1 MNFILALQHL
11 LACFG
16 ATVLVPLLT
25 GLDPSV
31 ALFGAG
37 IGTFIFHACTKG
49 KIPVFLGSSFA
60 FIAVIQ
66 IVAGKYGLQYAT
78 GGIIFAGLLYLVLAL
93 LIKIYGIEKI
103 KTFFPPTVTGSMIA
117 IIGLTLAPG
126 VVQGN
131 IIDAPVGTLRQRLL
145 VAGIV
150 VLTMIVISIFTK
162 GFFKLVPI
170 LFGIIA
176 GYILSLLLGIVDFT
190 PVVQANWFSV
200 PNFVLPKFNLEAVLI
215 IAPIAI
221 VTFIEHFGDI
231 VAISETTNNDFIN
244 NPGIHRTL
252 LGDGLATVFAGLI
265 GAPANTTYSE
275 NTAVLAITKVYDPKV
290 LRLTAILAIVVAFIG
305 KLGAILLT
313 LPSPVI
319 GGISIMLF
327 GMIASIGFRTF
338 VDNQVDFSKSKN
350 LIIVSL
356 MLVLGLSGIEIPIW
370 GEASL
375 SGLSLSALVGIV
387 LNKVLPVS

>member
-25 GLDPSV
+25 GLNPSV

-37 IGTFIFHACTKG
+37 VGTLIFHGITKG
-49 KIPVFLGSSFA
+49 KVPVFLGSSFA
-60 FIAVIQ
+60 FIVAIQ
-66 IVAGKYGLQYAT
+66 IVVSQYGLSYAT

-93 LIKIYGIEKI
+93 LIKVYGIEKI

-126 VVQGN
+126 VIQGN
-131 IIDAPVGTLRQRLL
+131 IVDADVGTLGQRLFIAFVV
-145 VAGIV
+145 VA
-150 VLTMIVISIFTK
+150 TMVIISIFAK

-170 LFGIIA
+170 LFGIVV
-176 GYILSLLLGIVDFT
+176 GYIVSLLLNVVDFV
-190 PVVQANWFSV
+190 PVIEAGWFSI
-200 PNFVLPKFNLEAVLI
+200 PPFILPKFGLEAILI
-215 IAPIAI
+215 IAPVAV

-231 VAISETTNNDFIN
+231 VAISEVTGNNFLE
-244 NPGIHRTL
+244 NPGVHKTL
-252 LGDGLATVFAGLI
+252 LSDGIASIFAGLI

-275 NTAVLAITKVYDPKV
+275 NTAVLAVTRVYKPEI
-290 LRLTAILAIVVAFIG
+290 LRLTALLAILVAFVG
-305 KLGAILLT
+305 KLGALLLT

-319 GGISIMLF
+319 GGVSIILF
-327 GMIASIGFRTF
+327 GMIASIGLRTF
-338 VDNQVDFSKSKN
+338 VDNKVDFSKNKN
-350 LIIVSL
+350 LLVVSL
-356 MLVLGLSGIEIPIW
+356 MLVLGLSGLEVPVW
-370 GEASL
+370 GQATL

-387 LNKVLPVS
+387 LNKVLPD

>member
-1 MNFILALQHL
+1 LNFILALQHL

-25 GLDPSV
+25 GLNPSV

-37 IGTFIFHACTKG
+37 IGTLIFHGITKG
-49 KIPVFLGSSFA
+49 KVPVFLGSSFA
-60 FIAVIQ
+60 FIAAIQ
-66 IVAGKYGLQYAT
+66 IVVSQYGLSYAT

-126 VVQGN
+126 VIQGN
-131 IIDAPVGTLRQRLL
+131 IVDADVGTLGQRLFIAFVV
-145 VAGIV
+145 VA
-150 VLTMIVISIFTK
+150 TMIIISIFAK

-170 LFGIIA
+170 LFGIVV
-176 GYILSLLLGIVDFT
+176 GYIVSLLLNVVDFV
-190 PVVQANWFSV
+190 PVIEASWFSI
-200 PNFVLPKFNLEAVLI
+200 PPFILPKFSLEAILI
-215 IAPIAI
+215 IAPVAV

-231 VAISETTNNDFIN
+231 VAISEVTGNNFLE
-244 NPGIHRTL
+244 NPGVHKTL
-252 LGDGLATVFAGLI
+252 LGDGIASMFAGLI

-275 NTAVLAITKVYDPKV
+275 NTAVLAVTKVYKPEI
-290 LRLTAILAIVVAFIG
+290 LRLTALLAILVAFVG

-313 LPSPVI
+313 LPSPVV
-319 GGISIMLF
+319 GGVSIILF

-338 VDNQVDFSKSKN
+338 VDNKVDFSKNKN
-350 LIIVSL
+350 LLVVSL
-356 MLVLGLSGIEIPIW
+356 MLVLGLSGLEVPVW
-370 GEASL
+370 GQATL

-387 LNKVLPVS
+387 LNKVLPD

>member
-25 GLDPSV
+25 GLNPSV

-37 IGTFIFHACTKG
+37 IGTLIFHGITKG
-49 KIPVFLGSSFA
+49 KVPVFLGSSFA
-60 FIAVIQ
+60 FIAAIQ
-66 IVAGKYGLQYAT
+66 IVVSQYGLSYAT

-126 VVQGN
+126 VIQGN
-131 IIDAPVGTLRQRLL
+131 IVDADVGTLGQRLFIAFVV
-145 VAGIV
+145 VA
-150 VLTMIVISIFTK
+150 TMIIISIFAK

-170 LFGIIA
+170 LFGIVV
-176 GYILSLLLGIVDFT
+176 GYIVSLLLNVVDFV
-190 PVVQANWFSV
+190 PVIEASWFSI
-200 PNFVLPKFNLEAVLI
+200 PPFILPKFSLEAILI
-215 IAPIAI
+215 IAPVAV

-231 VAISETTNNDFIN
+231 VAISEVTGNNFLE
-244 NPGIHRTL
+244 NPGVHKTL
-252 LGDGLATVFAGLI
+252 LGDGIASMFAGLI

-275 NTAVLAITKVYDPKV
+275 NTAVLAVTKVYKPEI
-290 LRLTAILAIVVAFIG
+290 LRLTALLAILVAFVG

-313 LPSPVI
+313 LPSPVV
-319 GGISIMLF
+319 GGVSIILF

-338 VDNQVDFSKSKN
+338 VDNKVDFSKNKN
-350 LIIVSL
+350 LLVVSL
-356 MLVLGLSGIEIPIW
+356 MLVLGLSGLEVPVW
-370 GEASL
+370 GQATL

-387 LNKVLPVS
+387 LNKVLPD

>member
-37 IGTFIFHACTKG
+37 VGTLIFHGCTKG
-49 KIPVFLGSSFA
+49 KVPVFLGSSFA

-66 IVAGKYGLQYAT
+66 IVAEEYGLQYAT
-78 GGIIFAGLLYLVLAL
+78 GSIVFAGLLYLILAL
-93 LIKIYGIEKI
+93 LVKLYGIERI

-117 IIGLTLAPG
+117 VIGLTLAPS
-126 VVQGN
+126 VIQGN
-131 IIDAPVGTLRQRLL
+131 IINATVGTLGQRLL
-145 VAGIV
+145 IAFSV
-150 VLTMIVISIFTK
+150 VLVMIIITIFIK

-170 LFGIIA
+170 LFGIIV
-176 GYILSLLLGIVDFT
+176 GYIVSLLLGVVDFT
-190 PVVQANWFSV
+190 PIIQAKWFAV
-200 PNFVLPKFNLEAVLI
+200 PNFILPKFNLEAILI
-215 IAPIAI
+215 IAPVAI

-231 VAISETTNNDFIN
+231 VAISETTDNDFIK
-244 NPGIHRTL
+244 NPGIYRTL

-275 NTAVLAITKVYDPKV
+275 NTAVLAITKVYKPKI
-290 LRLTAILAIVVAFIG
+290 LRLTAILAIIVAFIG
-305 KLGAILLT
+305 KLGVILLT

-319 GGISIMLF
+319 GGISIILF
-327 GMIASIGFRTF
+327 GMIASIGLRTF
-338 VDNQVDFSKSKN
+338 VDNRVDFSKNKN
-350 LIIVSL
+350 LLIVSL
-356 MLVLGLSGIEIPIW
+356 MLVLGLSGIEIPVW
-370 GEASL
+370 GQASL

-387 LNKVLPVS
+387 LNKVLP